1 RNGDGSDD
9 LVNRTPRTDDYA
21 PGDPQFF
28 DNIKEG
34 RGLVDLSSWDLAA
47 SFGVVYQ
54 PTDELYIGLSYQSQP
69 GFGEQELAGTAKKV
83 LANSDS
89 VTDDATAT
97 QSMPDV
103 IRWGLRYNYGKG
115 EARLFGDYA
124 RWSLFEK
131 QCISTKGRDDCDLAN
146 IPRNW
151 EDAFSVRF
159 GYSYFMNDMI
169 ELYFGGGYDGNAV
182 PDEYLEPALYD
193 AEKFSGAFGGRFT
206 MLDGALAIA
215 ATYTQIFYID
225 RETDAWPRDPATGAL
240 IPQGDF
246 RTAFNPNS
254 AGKYS
259 QAIGVFNLNAQYA
272 F

>member
-1 RNGDGSDD
+1 MISQVAPVPADIPEPSAANATIESM
-9 LVNRTPRTDDYA
+9 TDSVESEVTRSA
-21 PGDPQFF
+21 PP
-28 DNIKEG
+28 E
-34 RGLVDLSSWDLAA
+34 LAA
-47 SFGVVYQ
+47 W
-54 PTDELYIGLSYQSQP
+54 PTIVQWETAASPAKATWTAAPLLPLLSTKI
-69 GFGEQELAGTAKKV
+69 ELAMVCGPASWTRMAPPS
-83 LANSDS
+83 LAELLASKTDS

-97 QSMPDV
+97 QAMPDV

-193 AEKFSGAFGGRFT
+193 AEKFSGAFGGRFRFEPG
-206 MLDGALAIA
+206 GARRANVALKERLIA
-215 ATYTQIFYID
+215 V
-225 RETDAWPRDPATGAL
+225 R
-240 IPQGDF
+240 
-246 RTAFNPNS
+246 
-254 AGKYS
+254 
-259 QAIGVFNLNAQYA
+259 
-272 F
+272 